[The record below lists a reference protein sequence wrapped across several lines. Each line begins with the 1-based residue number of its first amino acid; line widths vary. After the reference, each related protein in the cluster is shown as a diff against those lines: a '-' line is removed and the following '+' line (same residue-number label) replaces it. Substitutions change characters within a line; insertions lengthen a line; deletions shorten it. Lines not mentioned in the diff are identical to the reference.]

1 MSREC
6 QKVFKANGI
15 LERIRVLCESRKLR
29 NSAILNVEEKRV
41 TKSCKLIFSE
51 RQIRVV
57 EKVIVA
63 NTEISRCHLT
73 PELKLHLLTPNCRL
87 YNEPITQETFAHPS
101 SGKNYEERIFHEPFW
116 SIYWPGGQALTRFIL
131 DQGIN
136 LLNKSHGGTS
146 FLDIGSGCGAS
157 AIAAKMIGA
166 SRAVANDIDQVA
178 CVAANLN
185 ASLNGVEIETTSK
198 NLLENPARNYGC
210 SFDVILL
217 GDLLYDDEM
226 AESLIPWLEETVR
239 ENRSRVYLGDPGRHA
254 LTDTLKRRMEFKQ
267 EYSLPGNVRR
277 ENYGYDSAAVWQF
290 KID

>member
-166 SRAVANDIDQVA
+166 SRAVANDIDQEKIASEIADSSPQRLRSKSSGSGHTAWSIGLFSSHKNDCFYFPRVHRRNA
-178 CVAANLN
+178 HFGERFFSQAYTPESCV
-185 ASLNGVEIETTSK
+185 
-198 NLLENPARNYGC
+198 C
-210 SFDVILL
+210 SC
-217 GDLLYDDEM
+217 
-226 AESLIPWLEETVR
+226 ESECLI
-239 ENRSRVYLGDPGRHA
+239 
-254 LTDTLKRRMEFKQ
+254 KRC
-267 EYSLPGNVRR
+267 
-277 ENYGYDSAAVWQF
+277 
-290 KID
+290 